1 MTISSAL
8 NAGVTGLKANA
19 VRLATISDNI
29 ANSATF
35 GYKRAGADFHS
46 MVVNAGG
53 SGTGAYSAGGVRT
66 TTHRL
71 IDERGALSAS
81 TNSTDIAVSG
91 RGFFPVTSSAA
102 VKAGD
107 GPLPMMLMTSGSF
120 RTDAEGYLRTP
131 TGEVLMGWPVNPDG
145 TVPPFAR
152 DSSTGLAPV
161 QINANE
167 FISEPTQNIQL
178 GVNLPATATVGT
190 EQFLS
195 VEYYGNLGSSERLDA
210 IFTKTANA
218 NEWSMEIT
226 DSLSGNVIGAY
237 TLQFSASAGTGGT
250 LTSIT
255 SADPALYPDPPPGS
269 GLLALA
275 VGTPPATGG
284 PMNIDLG
291 LIGDPGGLTQ
301 LGDAFAPGTI
311 AKDGAPVGS
320 LVQVEVDQ
328 NGFLVALYDVGVTRR
343 LYQIPLADVP
353 NPNGLQAM
361 DNQTYRVT
369 NASGSFFLWDAGA
382 GPTGSIEGYVREEST
397 TDVAQELTQLIQT
410 QRAYSS
416 NAKVIQTVDE
426 MLQETTNIKR

>member
-71 IDERGALSAS
+71 IDERGALTAS
-81 TNSTDIAVSG
+81 TNATDIAVSG
-91 RGFFPVTSSAA
+91 RGFIPVTSAA
-102 VKAGD
+102 SMRAG

-120 RTDAEGYLRTP
+120 RADAEGYLRTA

-152 DSSTGLAPV
+152 DSSTGLTPV
-161 QINANE
+161 QINPNE

-178 GVNLPATATVGT
+178 GVNLPSTAAAGT
-190 EQFLS
+190 DQFLS
-195 VEYYGNLGSSERLDA
+195 IEYYGNLGNPERLDVT
-210 IFTKTANA
+210 FTKTANP
-218 NEWSMEIT
+218 NEWSMGIV
-226 DSLSGNVIGAY
+226 DSLSGASIGEY
-237 TLQFSASAGTGGT
+237 VLEFSPSAATGGT
-250 LTSIT
+250 LASVTPVGASPAYDSIT
-255 SADPALYPDPPPGS
+255 GTLP
-269 GLLALA
+269 LA
-275 VGTPPATGG
+275 VGAPPATGG
-284 PMNIDLG
+284 PMNIN
-291 LIGDPGGLTQ
+291 IGQLLDPAGMSQ
-301 LGDAFAPGTI
+301 LGDDFAPGTI
-311 AKDGAPVGS
+311 TKDGAPVGS
-320 LVQVEVDQ
+320 LTQLEVDE
-328 NGFLVALYDVGVTRR
+328 NGFLVALYDVGVTRK

-369 NASGSFFLWDAGA
+369 NQSGGFFLWDAGA
-382 GPTGSIEGYVREEST
+382 GPTGAIEGYVREEST

>member
-91 RGFFPVTSSAA
+91 RGFFPVTSGAA
-102 VKAGD
+102 VRAGT
-107 GPLPMMLMTSGSF
+107 GNLPMMLMTSGSF
-120 RTDAEGYLRTP
+120 RADAEGYLRSP

-152 DSSTGLAPV
+152 DSSNGLGPV
-161 QINANE
+161 RINPNE
-167 FISEPTQNIQL
+167 FISEPTQNISL
-178 GVNLPATATVGT
+178 GVNLPATSAPGT
-190 EQFLS
+190 DQFLS
-195 VEYYGNLGSSERLDA
+195 IEYYGNLGNSERLDVT
-210 IFTKTANA
+210 FTRTANP
-218 NEWSMEIT
+218 NEWTMEIF
-226 DSLSGNVIGAY
+226 DSLSASVIGEY
-237 TLQFSASAGTGGT
+237 RLEFSPSSGTGGT
-250 LTSIT
+250 LMAVDELGAS
-255 SADPALYPDPPPGS
+255 PAP
-269 GLLALA
+269 LAGTNILPLQ
-275 VGTPPATGG
+275 VGTAPGGG

-291 LIGDPGGLTQ
+291 MIGDPGGLTQ
-301 LGDAFAPGTI
+301 LGDDFAPGAI
-311 AKDGAPVGS
+311 GKDGAPVGS

-328 NGFLVALYDVGVTRR
+328 NGFLVALYDVGITRR
-343 LYQIPLADVP
+343 LFQIPIVDVP

-369 NASGSFFLWDAGA
+369 NTSGSFFLWDAGA
-382 GPTGSIEGYVREEST
+382 GPTGTIEGYAREEST